1 MKGFCVASEIVDKVR
16 QAGVVGA
23 GGAGFPTHVK
33 LSAQVDTVIAN
44 GAECEPLLH
53 ADQHLMMRYP
63 ELILQG
69 LRLAMQAT
77 GAKRGI
83 VALKGEYKQAISA
96 LKGVLG
102 KAKDVSLH
110 LLGSFYPA
118 GDEFVLVHDVL
129 GRSVPEGGIP
139 LEVGVV
145 VNNVGTLWNVAR
157 ALEGVPVTHRY
168 LTVTGE
174 VRKPATL
181 RVPIGTSIA
190 QVVEWAGGLSDA
202 GRALKPE
209 ELAFVAGGAM
219 MGRVVQGTDVV
230 TKTTGGLLVVPADN
244 PAVSWMTRPLA
255 KAVRKGMS
263 TCDQCRDCTDLCPRH
278 LLGHALVPHEIMR
291 AINYGLEAPT
301 HIVTAAVLCCECR
314 LCEAYACPLDLSPM
328 QYYRSVK
335 RQLAEAGWKNT
346 VHRRKDLTLH
356 EMFDYRRVPMRRL
369 IARLGLTPYQAYSVD
384 LNEQEWTPKQVR
396 IPLKQHT
403 GVPAQPAVKVGNK
416 VKRGELI
423 ASVPEGKLGAE
434 VHASVAGAVREVSAQ
449 DIVIDTVNS

>member
-1 MKGFCVASEIVDKVR
+1 
-16 QAGVVGA
+16 VVGA

-33 LSAQVDTVIAN
+33 LSAQVDMVIAN

-53 ADQHLMMRYP
+53 ADQHLMAQYP
-63 ELILQG
+63 ELIAQG

-83 VALKGEYKQAISA
+83 VALKGEYGQAIAA

-110 LLGSFYPA
+110 LLGSYYPA

-145 VNNVGTLWNVAR
+145 VNNVGTLLNVAR
-157 ALEGVPVTHRY
+157 AVEGVPVTHRY

-190 QVVEWAGGLSDA
+190 QLVEWTGGVTDA
-202 GRALKPE
+202 GRGLKPE

-230 TKTTGGLLVVPADN
+230 TKTTGGLLVLPADN

-278 LLGHALVPHEIMR
+278 LLGHALAPHEIMR
-291 AINYGLEAPT
+291 AINYGLDAPT

-328 QYYRSVK
+328 QYYRGVK
-335 RQLAEAGWKNT
+335 RQLSEAGWKNT
-346 VHRRKDLTLH
+346 VHRRKALALH

-369 IARLGLTPYQAYSVD
+369 VDRLGLTAYHTFKAE
-384 LNEQEWTPKQVR
+384 LNEQERTPKEVR

-403 GVPAQPAVKVGNK
+403 GVPAQPTVGVGNR
-416 VKRGELI
+416 VKQGDVV
-423 ASVPEGKLGAE
+423 ASIPEGKVGAE
-434 VHASVAGAVREVSAQ
+434 VHASIGGKVVEASDRHV
-449 DIVIDTVNS
+449 VIERV

>member
-1 MKGFCVASEIVDKVR
+1 MASDIVDKVR

-53 ADQHLMMRYP
+53 ADQHLMAQYP
-63 ELILQG
+63 ELIVQG

-83 VALKGEYKQAISA
+83 VALKGEYRQAIAA
-96 LKGVLG
+96 LRSVLG

-110 LLGSFYPA
+110 LLGSYYPA

-145 VNNVGTLWNVAR
+145 VNNVGTLFNVAR
-157 ALEGVPVTHRY
+157 AAEGVPVTHRY

-190 QVVEWAGGLSDA
+190 QVVEWAGGVTAA
-202 GRALKPE
+202 GRGLKPE

-230 TKTTGGLLVVPADN
+230 TKTTGGLLVLPVDN
-244 PAVSWMTRPLA
+244 AAVSWMTRPLA

-291 AINYGLEAPT
+291 AINYGLDGPT

-328 QYYRSVK
+328 QYYRGVK

-356 EMFDYRRVPMRRL
+356 EMFEYRRVPMKRL
-369 IARLGLTPYQAYSVD
+369 IDKLGLTAYHSFKAA
-384 LNEQEWTPKQVR
+384 LNEQEWTPKEVR

-403 GVPAQPAVKVGNK
+403 GVPAQPMVKVGKK
-416 VKRGELI
+416 VKQGDLI
-423 ASVPEGKLGAE
+423 ASIPDGKLGAE
-434 VHASVAGAVREVSAQ
+434 VHASVGGKVREVTEKDVRIQ
-449 DIVIDTVNS
+449 TD